1 MAATGEVDYVC
12 DGERLFAVKNGVP
25 MMGRVVGSGCA
36 STAVVGCFAAV
47 SGATRR
53 LVLAALFAGLGVLF
67 SSFAVPVGASRVFP
81 FQHAVKA
88 VAGVLLGPWWAAGSA
103 LVTATLRFSL
113 GTGSVFA
120 FPGSPFGALAVGFA
134 YRLLR
139 RDEAALFEP
148 VGTVLIGATLG
159 AVLISPSLG
168 AAGGG
173 LIALMAAFAL
183 SSVSGA
189 VIGYVVLQALRR
201 SGYAG

>member
-1 MAATGEVDYVC
+1 M
-12 DGERLFAVKNGVP
+12 
-25 MMGRVVGSGCA
+25 
-36 STAVVGCFAAV
+36 
-47 SGATRR
+47 
-53 LVLAALFAGLGVLF
+53 LAALFAGLGVLL
-67 SSFAVPVGASRVFP
+67 SSFAVPVGAARVFP
-81 FQHAVKA
+81 FQHAVNA
-88 VAGVLLGPWWAAGSA
+88 VAGVLLGPWGAAGAA

-120 FPGSPFGALAVGFA
+120 FPGSPFGALAGGFA

-173 LIALMAAFAL
+173 GIALMAAFAL

-189 VIGYVVLQALRR
+189 VVGYVVLKALRR
-201 SGYAG
+201 SGYAR